1 MGSYEEKDMESFRGG
16 IKLLLGPLSL
26 LMGKELP
33 NLLWLLNPMN
43 TTPLLIKSFFPPKG
57 AKEGGESTSP
67 ASAPSTGTTAKPDTK
82 GGKQEKKL
90 AKVGE
95 TKDTGDD
102 KAFQKQEQAL
112 ISANQ
117 KNGYEGVME
126 EIESYAPYE
135 DIKAAPVVLP
145 AQTTAE
151 SPKGDQAPSQ
161 GITLV
166 GGGAQE
172 DPYEVLDFTG

>member
-1 MGSYEEKDMESFRGG
+1 
-16 IKLLLGPLSL
+16 LV
-26 LMGKELP
+26 
-33 NLLWLLNPMN
+33 NPMN

-57 AKEGGESTSP
+57 AKEGGG
-67 ASAPSTGTTAKPDTK
+67 SADSSTGTTAKPDTK
-82 GGKQEKKL
+82 GGKQEKKS
-90 AKVGE
+90 AEVGD

-135 DIKAAPVVLP
+135 DMGS
-145 AQTTAE
+145 TTVRVSVPLGSGGSVEPQAE
-151 SPKGDQAPSQ
+151 ASKLISMGA
-161 GITLV
+161 
-166 GGGAQE
+166 GGAKE
-172 DPYEVLDFTG
+172 DPFEALDFFG